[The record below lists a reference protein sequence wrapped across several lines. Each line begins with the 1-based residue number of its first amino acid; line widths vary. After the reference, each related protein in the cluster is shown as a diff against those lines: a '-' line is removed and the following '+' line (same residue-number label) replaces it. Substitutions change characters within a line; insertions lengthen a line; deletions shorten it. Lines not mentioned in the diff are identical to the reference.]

1 MVAAMSS
8 KAHPAS
14 FKAPPTPLV
23 GAYVIFFVAAL
34 GLYRMVMDNEGC
46 LSSVFTLAEMLQCL
60 AMMLLAGQVVSTQNV
75 HGISARCVGLE
86 ALALCCRLSS
96 TLWLNGYLPVDESGD
111 WFYQAVDLCALA
123 GAIWLLYQ
131 ITVVHRGSFD
141 VENDTFP
148 ILPLVVAA
156 FVLAALFHANMN
168 LRPVFDS
175 LWMAGLFLS
184 SVAVLP
190 QLWLIM
196 RTGGRVE
203 TLMSHYIAV
212 MAISRALSG
221 WFMYIARDDVSYKPY
236 VEGVNHS
243 IIAIFSAH
251 LLHLLLLADFAYYYL
266 KAVATQGLKCVLE
279 FETTSN
285 YV

>member
-1 MVAAMSS
+1 MSL
-8 KAHPAS
+8 KV
-14 FKAPPTPLV
+14 PPTPLV
-23 GAYVIFFVAAL
+23 GAYTVFFVAAI

-60 AMMLLAGQVVSTQNV
+60 AMLLLAAQVISTKNV
-75 HGISARCVGLE
+75 HGISARCIGLE
-86 ALALCCRLSS
+86 AVALCCRLSS

-111 WFYQAVDLCALA
+111 WFYQAVDLCALG
-123 GAIWLLYQ
+123 GAIWLLFQ
-131 ITVVHRGSFD
+131 IMVVHKSSWD
-141 VENDTFP
+141 VEADSFP
-148 ILPLVVAA
+148 VLPVVAAA
-156 FVLAALFHANMN
+156 FVLAAIFHANMN
-168 LRPVFDS
+168 MRPLFDS
-175 LWMAGLFLS
+175 LWMAALFLS

-212 MAISRALSG
+212 MAVSRALSG
-221 WFMYIARDDVSYKPY
+221 WFMYIAREDVRYQPY

-243 IIAIFSAH
+243 ILAILSAH